1 MSASARATCTPAFAA
16 TAEFCGGVLLV
27 LGLDLAG
34 TGWAL
39 GALAAG
45 ILGGAGAVAGGK
57 RYGRRGAHR
66 APYAHA

>member
-1 MSASARATCTPAFAA
+1 MAA
-16 TAEFCGGVLLV
+16 ITLAGVGPGAWSLDNV

-45 ILGGAGAVAGGK
+45 ILGAVGAVAGGK
-57 RYGRRGAHR
+57 RYSRRGARR